1 MSIGR
6 IQQYYSQVEKIIQHG
21 GSRNETALRS
31 AFQRLLE
38 DYSSAKNLQLIAEL
52 AFATPFG
59 TTVNP
64 DGTLKDALRQDRG
77 YWESK
82 DAADALDAEIAKKLA
97 KGYPSTNMLFEDSQ
111 TAVLYRDGVEL
122 ARVAMGNPA
131 ALDALL
137 NQFVGYE
144 PREVQAFRAAI
155 ERFKADLPGLLIE
168 LRGLI
173 EYQAEHNATFTAQR
187 AAFLEIC
194 QGSINPAITLHDVR
208 EMIIQHILTED
219 IFTTVFNDAQF
230 HRENTIA
237 QQLNAVVNTFFIGA
251 VRRTILS
258 KIEPYSKII
267 RAAASTISD
276 HHEKQRFL
284 KVVYEN
290 FYKAY
295 NPAAADRLGI
305 VYTPNEI
312 VTFMLA
318 ATDYIVEQYF
328 GRTLADKNVEILDPA
343 TGTGTFITALID
355 YLPKAMLPY
364 KYANELHCNE
374 VAILPYY
381 IANLNIEYTYTQKMG
396 TYVEFSNICFVD
408 TLDNLGFDFAGK
420 QGTFFSIGAENLER
434 IKRQNQRTISVI
446 IGNPPYNANQINENE
461 NNKNRAYP
469 AIDQRIKDTYIKQ
482 GTAQKTKLYDMYS
495 RFIRWSS
502 DRLGKNGVIAFVSNN
517 SFIDASGYDGFRK
530 VLAEEFNEIYIINL
544 KGNARTSGE
553 RRRAEGGNVFSDE
566 IRVGVA
572 IYFLVRRVG
581 AQGCRIYYT
590 AVDDYTRSE
599 GKKDFLRDNTL
610 QSLPFQRI
618 MPDKNYTWINQ
629 SEVDWDALLPVASKA
644 SKFSHN
650 PDEERAIFKLYS
662 LGIATNRDEWVYD
675 LDAADLAKKI
685 QFFFDFYAQE
695 QQRWHTS
702 DKKMAINDFIDR
714 TIKWTSELES
724 HLARGN
730 KLQFDSK
737 YIRRA
742 MYRPFVQKYVYYDNI
757 IIHRP
762 YNQMDLFLRA
772 EDDDNIVI
780 AVNTN
785 DKLFNALASKY
796 VVDLH
801 FNGDSQC
808 LPLYRYTKDGTRQD
822 NITEWALRQFQ
833 THYDDATIS
842 RRAIF
847 AYVYAVLHDPTYR
860 QTYALNLKHELPR
873 IPWYA
878 DFWRW
883 AAWGES
889 LLDLHI
895 NYETVVPAPLQ
906 RLDNPAPLLKPN
918 KPILRAHPG
927 TGTIQIDQIT
937 TLTGVPT
944 QAWEYVLGNRT
955 ALGWVLERAKE
966 STPSDPTIRARFNTY
981 RFADHKER
989 IIALLGQVCAVSVAT
1004 IEIVT
1009 AMAALPAS
1017 ERLNGGQQ

>member
-6 IQQYYSQVEKIIQHG
+6 IQQYYSQAEKIIQHG

-187 AAFLEIC
+187 TAFLEIC

-219 IFTTVFNDAQF
+219 IFTTVFNDPQF

-237 QQLNAVVNTFFIGA
+237 QQLNAVVNTFFVGA

-662 LGIATNRDEWVYD
+662 PGVSTNRDEWIVGISAND
-675 LDAADLAKKI
+675 VQQKMN
-685 QFFFDFYAQE
+685 FFVDFFNIYRREIEFD
-695 QQRWHTS
+695 T
-702 DKKMAINDFIDR
+702 I
-714 TIKWTSELES
+714 IKWSRNLKQRYEKGKREI
-724 HLARGN
+724 
-730 KLQFDSK
+730 FDSQRIK
-737 YIRRA
+737 RFN
-742 MYRPFVQKYVYYDNI
+742 YRPFSEFYFYDSDVFI
-757 IIHRP
+757 DERGAIDE
-762 YNQMDLFLRA
+762 MFSDK
-772 EDDDNIVI
+772 
-780 AVNTN
+780 NTAICIN
-785 DKLFNALASKY
+785 TGDKLFNIIATDKPA
-796 VVDLH
+796 DLH